1 MKPMTAITE
10 TAAPVANGKAM
21 TIAGWTLTG
30 LFTAFMAFDL
40 GIKLIQL
47 PIVEETGRQMHLP
60 AGSGLP
66 IGVVELAIVALY
78 LFPRTAVLGAVL
90 IAALMGG
97 TAGVHFVNGDPWP
110 SHILFGPYL
119 AVFAWGGLW
128 LRDAELR
135 RLLPW
140 RR

>member
-1 MKPMTAITE
+1 MTAITE
-10 TAAPVANGKAM
+10 TATPTQSKVQ

-30 LFTAFMAFDL
+30 LFTAFMVMDV
-40 GIKLIQL
+40 GMKLAQL
-47 PIVEETGRQMHLP
+47 PIVEQTGRELHLP

-66 IGVVELAIVALY
+66 IGIAEAVILALY

-97 TAGVHFVNGDPWP
+97 TAGVHFVNGNPWP

-128 LRDAELR
+128 LRDAGVR
-135 RLLPW
+135 ALLPI

>member
-1 MKPMTAITE
+1 MTAITD
-10 TAAPVANGKAM
+10 TAAAPAQGKVQ

-30 LFTAFMAFDL
+30 LFTAFMVFDVGL
-40 GIKLIQL
+40 KLSGM
-47 PIVEETGRQMHLP
+47 PIVEETGQQLHLP
-60 AGSGLP
+60 SGSALP
-66 IGVVELAIVALY
+66 IAIVEAVIVALY

-97 TAGVHFVNGDPWP
+97 TAGVHFVNGNPWP

-135 RLLPW
+135 RLFPI

>member
-1 MKPMTAITE
+1 MTAITE
-10 TAAPVANGKAM
+10 TAAAAPAQGKVQ

-30 LFTAFMAFDL
+30 LFTAFMVMDV
-40 GIKLIQL
+40 GMKLARL
-47 PIVEETGRQMHLP
+47 PIVEQTGQQLHLP

-66 IGVVELAIVALY
+66 IGIAEAVIVILY
-78 LFPRTAVLGAVL
+78 LVPRTAVLGAVL

-97 TAGVHFVNGDPWP
+97 TAGVHLVNGNPWP

-128 LRDAELR
+128 LRDARLR
-135 RLLPW
+135 ALIPI